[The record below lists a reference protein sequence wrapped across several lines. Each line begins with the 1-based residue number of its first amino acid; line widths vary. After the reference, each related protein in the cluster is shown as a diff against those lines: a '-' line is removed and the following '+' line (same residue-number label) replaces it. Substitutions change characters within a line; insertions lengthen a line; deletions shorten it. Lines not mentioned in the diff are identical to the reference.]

1 MFSTVYR
8 HLKSALIEVDTL
20 TTYSYDADEMSC
32 NGN

>member
-8 HLKSALIEVDTL
+8 QVKSALIEVDAPI
-20 TTYSYDADEMSC
+20 TYSCDADEMSC